1 MASQHRLQSNCIC
14 CISIYHK
21 SEKSTFLSK
30 SQEKKQ
36 TISDIFSDKST
47 AFIIYHHLNSL
58 LALKRSLK
66 TYFATSPAYHVDSN
80 RTSTALQW
88 HHRTPGELSRNS
100 EINCAISAVPIPLD
114 ILTSPNYW
122 QCNNELASVARA
134 ISTYIIIQ
142 TMLYFLMSKLKAY
155 DSKVLKLYVK
165 QTQSKPAHIYLFFPI
180 LP

>member
-1 MASQHRLQSNCIC
+1 MDCVHPVFMASQHRLQSNCIC

-100 EINCAISAVPIPLD
+100 EINCAISAVPIHLD
-114 ILTSPNYW
+114 ILTSPNY
-122 QCNNELASVARA
+122 
-134 ISTYIIIQ
+134 
-142 TMLYFLMSKLKAY
+142 
-155 DSKVLKLYVK
+155 
-165 QTQSKPAHIYLFFPI
+165 
-180 LP
+180 